1 MRKPM
6 VTRAFKATKL
16 NVLCLDTNSC
26 EPETKVITVAGTFEN
41 LDKALKVAHKVL
53 DTEEFKAV
61 KIVDSVEVETLY
73 GMDVNK
79 FIAEAVI
86 LDPETRKE
94 VETLESE
101 E

>member
-26 EPETKVITVAGTFEN
+26 EPENKVITIAGTFE
-41 LDKALKVAHKVL
+41 DAKKALKAAQKVI
-53 DTEEFKAV
+53 DTEEYKAV
-61 KIVDSVEVETLY
+61 KIVDSEEVETLY

-79 FIAEAVI
+79 FIAEAVV
-86 LDPETRKE
+86 LDPETRKMVEE
-94 VETLESE
+94 VKAD
-101 E
+101 